1 MAASYLS
8 ISATAG
14 AAGRP
19 AVGTAGNP
27 LALGCAA
34 EAWTPTP
41 VPQRPQP
48 GDLAAGPLIIPGGKR
63 LADANPQG
71 YGDHGRYKVPFIVK
85 MGATVTV
92 TIQSPARGFAV
103 IDNYYT
109 PVGGVAAITYHA
121 CAHEAGFYPQ
131 SIVFLHGRTRG
142 CIPLAVT
149 VGRHVDH
156 LTLDLFAGG
165 CELRMGRRTTAAMHA
180 TRAWLASRDMPK
192 SPQSRP

>member
-1 MAASYLS
+1 MQRPADGVGPALSLAGPAFIVATYLS

-14 AAGRP
+14 AAAARPWGRP
-19 AVGTAGNP
+19 VTRSRS
-27 LALGCAA
+27 GCAA

-41 VPQRPQP
+41 VPQTPQP

-85 MGATVTV
+85 TGATVTV
-92 TIQSPARGFAV
+92 TVQPPARGFAV
-103 IDNYYT
+103 IDSYYT

-149 VGRHVDH
+149 VGRQLDD
-156 LTLDLFAGG
+156 LTLDLFAGR
-165 CELRMGRRTTAAMHA
+165 C
-180 TRAWLASRDMPK
+180 
-192 SPQSRP
+192 